1 MLALLQQRARGQW
14 RLSTFSQQWSPM
26 ARLPRADL
34 PGWPQLVCQRAH
46 DGANWLRDG
55 HDLSVALAGLREVS
69 RAAEVR
75 IHAYS
80 LTAEQLH
87 LLVTPDA
94 PEAVSRMMQ
103 AFGRRYVAAFNRH
116 HQRSG
121 GLWAGRYRSVVL
133 DEARFLLDAMQW
145 VDEGPAG
152 VPEGPHAS
160 SLAHHLGQRTDPLVV
175 DHAAYWGLGNTP
187 FERHLAWQ
195 QRLAQGLSP
204 AVAQVLARG
213 LHTGWPLVSTEQAA
227 ALAAQ
232 AGRRLVPARRGRPR
246 KSAQNDSD
254 PN

>member
-1 MLALLQQRARGQW
+1 
-14 RLSTFSQQWSPM
+14 M

-34 PGWPQLVCQRAH
+34 PGWPQLVCQRSH
-46 DGANWLRDG
+46 DGATWLRDG
-55 HDLSVALAGLREVS
+55 HDLAAALAGLREVS
-69 RAAEVR
+69 RAAEVC
-75 IHAYS
+75 IHAYR
-80 LTAEQLH
+80 LTADQLH

-94 PEAVSRMMQ
+94 PEAVSHMMQ
-103 AFGRRYVAAFNRH
+103 GFGRRYVAAFNRR

-145 VDEGPAG
+145 VDEGPLGAPG
-152 VPEGPHAS
+152 DLHAS

-195 QRLAQGLSP
+195 QRLAQGLAP
-204 AVAQVLARG
+204 AVAQALAQG
-213 LHTGWPLVSTEQAA
+213 LHTGWPLVSAEQAA

-232 AGRRLVPARRGRPR
+232 AGRRLMPARRGRPR
-246 KSAQNDSD
+246 KSPSIQSD

>member
-1 MLALLQQRARGQW
+1 
-14 RLSTFSQQWSPM
+14 M

-34 PGWPQLVCQRAH
+34 PGWPQLVCQRSH
-46 DGANWLRDG
+46 EGVSWLRDG
-55 HDLSVALAGLREVS
+55 HDLTAALAGLREVS

-75 IHAYS
+75 VHAYR
-80 LTAEQLH
+80 LTGDQLH
-87 LLVTPDA
+87 LLVTPEA
-94 PEAVSRMMQ
+94 PEAVSHMMQ
-103 AFGRRYVAAFNRH
+103 GFGRRYVAAFNRR

-145 VDEGPAG
+145 VEEGASGASDG
-152 VPEGPHAS
+152 VHAS

-175 DHAAYWGLGNTP
+175 DHAAYWALGNTP

-195 QRLAQGLSP
+195 QRLAQGLPSG
-204 AVAQVLARG
+204 VAQALAQG
-213 LHTGWPLVSTEQAA
+213 LHTGWPLVSAEQAA
-227 ALAAQ
+227 VLATQ

-246 KSAQNDSD
+246 KSAEIQSD